1 MTDMIVVPLGVGVVA
16 VGPLIMVKEEEEA
29 GYAIV
34 AKAKDVVE
42 AGSATV
48 A

>member
-1 MTDMIVVPLGVGVVA
+1 MAYEEDDEARHMIVV
-16 VGPLIMVKEEEEA
+16 KEEEA

-34 AKAKDVVE
+34 AKAKEVVE

>member
-1 MTDMIVVPLGVGVVA
+1 MASEDDNEARHTIVA
-16 VGPLIMVKEEEEA
+16 MEEEEA

-34 AKAKDVVE
+34 AKVKEVVE
-42 AGSATV
+42 AGSATM